1 MTGTAHH
8 YPEPGPL
15 IVSDV
20 DGVFTDEFAVA
31 DLEVI
36 ERMAGIVRRGWALGL
51 VTGRSHAWL
60 DREILT
66 LMRARIPAEI
76 HDHVAVACEFGGV
89 LSTCSA
95 ETPADIRG
103 PEIPSAVRERL
114 RALAMEPRFTQL
126 LEWDATKSCIAAVEV
141 RHDAAREAG
150 VRATDAALREY
161 EQQAIALVAEE
172 GCGVRRTTFAVDIA
186 PLRLTKHNGT
196 RSVVAYLAGR
206 PTMALAIGDSGG
218 DAEIAEELAASLD
231 VPVVFA
237 WVGPTAPPRMRHP
250 VEVVRTSALFA
261 RGALEAIDAFEER
274 IRSI

>member
-8 YPEPGPL
+8 HPEPGPL

-20 DGVFTDEFAVA
+20 DGVFTDAFAVA
-31 DLEVI
+31 DDDVI

-60 DREILT
+60 DREILAP
-66 LMRARIPAEI
+66 MRARLPAEV

-95 ETPADIRG
+95 ETQADIRG
-103 PEIPSAVRERL
+103 PAIPPAVRERL
-114 RALAMEPRFTQL
+114 RALAAEPRFTEL
-126 LEWDATKSCIAAVEV
+126 LEWDPTKTCIAAVEV
-141 RHDAAREAG
+141 RHETAREAG
-150 VRATDAALREY
+150 ARATDAALREY
-161 EQQAIALVAEE
+161 AGQATVLVAGE
-172 GCGVRRTTFAVDIA
+172 GCGVRRTTFAVDIT
-186 PLRLTKHNGT
+186 PPRLTKHDGT
-196 RSVVAYLAGR
+196 RAVVAYLAAR
-206 PTMALAIGDSGG
+206 PTVALAIGDSAG

-237 WVGPTAPPRMRHP
+237 WVGPTAPPRLRHP
-250 VEVVRTSALFA
+250 VEVVRTNALFA

-274 IRSI
+274 VRAT